1 MTTTQQTANSKAGTK
16 GRSKETY
23 PAGFVTIKQYPTLN
37 LILHLDTTLCVRVRM
52 TGERAPIRNPSPSA
66 DLAIRPRPGVLKHRW
81 PYTSYAQ
88 RGRDLANLRPGRWLL
103 PPTSCF
109 SSALPSASNSFD
121 SPYSP
126 PQRNRARARRQH
138 DYLIQLIRTA
148 NLEAGCVLAATPSR
162 FGRRCLR
169 AAASRRR
176 AQTYARCNDPS
187 RGAAALF
194 PF

>member
-52 TGERAPIRNPSPSA
+52 TGERAPIRDPSPSA

-88 RGRDLANLRPGRWLL
+88 RGCDLANL
-103 PPTSCF
+103 
-109 SSALPSASNSFD
+109 
-121 SPYSP
+121 
-126 PQRNRARARRQH
+126 
-138 DYLIQLIRTA
+138 
-148 NLEAGCVLAATPSR
+148 
-162 FGRRCLR
+162 
-169 AAASRRR
+169 
-176 AQTYARCNDPS
+176 
-187 RGAAALF
+187 
-194 PF
+194 